1 MVTYLLGEHGV
12 LYALLDR
19 VEELAAHADLQAL
32 RAYRDLLTEGIRSH
46 AAVEDELL
54 FEPLERTSPQ
64 AEAVVRGMRTMHDDG
79 ARGLGRAG
87 SGGLPA
93 FSRAGP
99 RGRPTRSCAEEV
111 RGMSRL
117 GEAFRSHHR
126 QLRRQLEAFAEQVAQ
141 DPQRVDVEG
150 MVRFLREELLPH
162 ARAEEA
168 HLYPAVEPL
177 LRHHG
182 DPTATMRLDHRLLEE
197 HVRRVEAVV
206 QEARRGGFA
215 WPDRLRREMLGLTA
229 LLQAH
234 LEKEERVYLPLVEGH
249 LAEAEQDVLLTAM
262 HEQPAAVSGAQ
273 EKVLDV
279 RRLAPPQRHPL
290 IFATFQALGPGE
302 GFELVND
309 HDPKPLYYQFAAELP
324 GQFTWEYL
332 EQGPEAW
339 RVRIGKPPA

>member
-1 MVTYLLGEHGV
+1 VVTYLLGEHGV

-79 ARGLGRAG
+79 ACGLGRAG

-99 RGRPTRSCAEEV
+99 CGRPTRSCAEEV

-117 GEAFRSHHR
+117 GEAFRS
-126 QLRRQLEAFAEQVAQ
+126 
-141 DPQRVDVEG
+141 
-150 MVRFLREELLPH
+150 
-162 ARAEEA
+162 
-168 HLYPAVEPL
+168 
-177 LRHHG
+177 
-182 DPTATMRLDHRLLEE
+182 
-197 HVRRVEAVV
+197 
-206 QEARRGGFA
+206 
-215 WPDRLRREMLGLTA
+215 
-229 LLQAH
+229 
-234 LEKEERVYLPLVEGH
+234 LPLVEGH
-249 LAEAEQDVLLTAM
+249 LAEAEQDALLTAM
-262 HEQPAAVSGAQ
+262 HEQPAAVSGAR

-332 EQGPEAW
+332 VQGPEVW
-339 RVRIGKPPA
+339 RVRVGKSPA